1 MEHSVNGSASIR
13 SCKLCGENHIKIP
26 RPKTASGY
34 VGAVD
39 DEGKHWHGLICS
51 KCLPEV
57 RKTKYRPNKPKE
69 TLTCNGCGNAFMT
82 NKPNKTGTC
91 SNKCYMRV
99 SRKNTIKSTN
109 RDSDLHVSTLH
120 DTLIEKK

>member
-13 SCKLCGENHIKIP
+13 SCKICGDNCIKIP

-57 RKTKYRPNKPKE
+57 RKTKYRPHKPKVE
-69 TLTCNGCGNAFMT
+69 ICCKGCGNTFQT
-82 NKPNKTGTC
+82 NKPNKSETC
-91 SNKCYMRV
+91 SKKCYMRV
-99 SRKNTIKSTN
+99 SRKNTTATTH
-109 RDSDLHVSTLH
+109 RDKGLHKILLPGT
-120 DTLIEKK
+120 EE